1 MGDLTSFGGDPAIV
15 ATRAEIERV
24 QRELAAVA
32 SLLNSQVQPFDFL
45 VKPGKHIAL
54 SLELPPVLQRIDFL
68 FSACSA
74 AAEEY
79 FAGEA
84 KVAGGLDQGTAGAVA
99 AAMLVAGAAIGV
111 FRDEPGVRVTQ
122 VGSGEPALPSDSLAQ
137 LMARLRSTA
146 SVDGRIR
153 VEAFLSEAPN
163 GARSAFAAGATAPA
177 QRFVVY
183 LPGTQTWDPIPRS
196 NPIDFTSNLVGMA
209 NIRPTGT
216 ELAVSAAL
224 AAAGARP
231 QDQVLLVGH
240 SQGGLVAANL
250 ATRNNLNYKI
260 AGVVTFGSPIGQLAN
275 QIKVPTLAIE
285 HRNDV
290 VPKLDLQRNPLTSN
304 WVTVQR
310 TVTRSGLGAQVD
322 ITQAHS
328 LAEYQTTAAQA
339 DKSQDI
345 GLKRVRERILSFL
358 KGPSG
363 QGKTFE
369 ISRAPLEQTQNLENA
384 AGKERHDAHDD

>member
-32 SLLNSQVQPFDFL
+32 NLLHSQVQPFDFL
-45 VKPGKHIAL
+45 VKPGKHLAL

-68 FSACSA
+68 YSACSA
-74 AAEEY
+74 AAEDY
-79 FAGEA
+79 FLGEA
-84 KVAGGLDQGTAGAVA
+84 KVAGGLAQSTAGAVA
-99 AAMLVAGAAIGV
+99 ATMLVAGAAFGV
-111 FRDEPGVRVTQ
+111 FRDQPGVRVSQ
-122 VGSGEPALPSDSLAQ
+122 VGTPEPVNPSDSLAQ

-153 VEAFLSEAPN
+153 VESFLIAAPN
-163 GARSAFAAGATAPA
+163 GATSSSAVSAQPTA
-177 QRFVVY
+177 QKFVVY
-183 LPGTQTWDPIPRS
+183 LPGTQSWNMVPGA

-209 NIRPTGT
+209 NIRPTSS

-224 AAAGARP
+224 AAAGAKAN
-231 QDQVLLVGH
+231 DQVLLVGH

-260 AGVVTFGSPIGQLAN
+260 AGIVTFGSPIGQLAS

-290 VPKLDLQRNPLTSN
+290 VPKLDLQRNPLTTN

-310 TVTRSGLGAQVD
+310 TVTGTAPGVQVD

-339 DKSQDI
+339 DNSRDI
-345 GLKRVRERILSFL
+345 GLSRVRGRILEFL

-363 QGKTFE
+363 QVKTFE
-369 ISRAPLEQTQNLENA
+369 ISRAPLEQAQNLENSTS
-384 AGKERHDAHDD
+384 KERHDAHDD

>member
-1 MGDLTSFGGDPAIV
+1 MGNLSVYGGDAAVV

-32 SLLNSQVQPFDFL
+32 NLLSSQVEPFDFL

-54 SLELPPVLQRIDFL
+54 SLELPNLLQRIDFL
-68 FSACSA
+68 NSACSA
-74 AAEEY
+74 AAEQY
-79 FAGEA
+79 FMGEA
-84 KVAGGLDQGTAGAVA
+84 KVAGGLSTAGAVA
-99 AAMLVAGAAIGV
+99 GAMLVAGAAFGV
-111 FRDEPGVRVTQ
+111 FRDQPGARVTQ
-122 VGSGEPALPSDSLAQ
+122 LGAAEPVEPADSLAG

-146 SVDGRIR
+146 SADSRIR
-153 VEAFLSEAPN
+153 VESYMREAPN
-163 GARSAFAAGATAPA
+163 GASAAFAAKAEASA
-177 QRFVVY
+177 QKFVVY
-183 LPGTQTWDPIPRS
+183 IPGTQTWNAVPGS

-209 NIRPTGT
+209 NIRPTSS

-224 AAAGARP
+224 LAAGARP
-231 QDQVLLVGH
+231 NDQVLLVGH

-250 ATRNNLNYKI
+250 AARKHLNYKI
-260 AGVVTFGSPIGQLAN
+260 AGIVTFGSPIGQLAG
-275 QIKVPTLAIE
+275 QIKVPTLALE

-290 VPKLDLQRNPLTSN
+290 VPKLDLQRNPLTTN

-310 TVTRSGLGAQVD
+310 TVLPGANSSQVD

-339 DKSQDI
+339 DKSKDI
-345 GLKRVRERILSFL
+345 GLGRVREGILRFL

-363 QGKTFE
+363 QVKNFE
-369 ISRAPLEQTQNLENA
+369 ISRAPLEQTHSLENA
-384 AGKERHDAHDD
+384 SGKERNYAHHD